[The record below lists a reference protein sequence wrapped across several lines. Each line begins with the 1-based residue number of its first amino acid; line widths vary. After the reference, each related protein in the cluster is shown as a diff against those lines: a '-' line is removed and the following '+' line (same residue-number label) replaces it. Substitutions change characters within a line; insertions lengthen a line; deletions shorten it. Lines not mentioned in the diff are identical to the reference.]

1 MGAEIK
7 GLRVISKIAKKSCVL
22 KLHKYLKNVTYSS
35 SFLEL
40 QGIQIKT
47 GIGDTN
53 QSSQG
58 TLHLWIDFYKHS
70 VSDQFKL
77 PPH

>member
-22 KLHKYLKNVTYSS
+22 KLHKPLKNVTYSS

-40 QGIQIKT
+40 QGIQIKIR
-47 GIGDTN
+47 IGDTN
-53 QSSQG
+53 QSSRG
-58 TLHLWIDFYKHS
+58 SRHL
-70 VSDQFKL
+70 
-77 PPH
+77 